1 MRQLTDLKVKSLKP
15 QGRPY
20 DTRDSQIPG
29 LAVRTMPSGVR
40 TFVLITRRPGKSH
53 PTRLSIGRYPDLSL
67 QQAREKAAEW
77 RKSIRQGK
85 DPQIQEQRDR
95 LATIR
100 EQQLTFAVVAEAFI
114 SEKLSTERKGAEC
127 TQDIKREL
135 IPQWGNRPIGDITPL
150 DVSTLVKAIKQ
161 RGHLYQ
167 AHNVLVLIRRL
178 FNWCVGQPEYPLTA
192 SPCDRLKPKE
202 IIGTRAPRKRV
213 LDKAELRACWLA
225 SEKMEYPYKQIY
237 QLLILTG
244 LRRSEVGSARW
255 SEFDLEGRLWT
266 IPAERMKSG
275 ATHCV
280 PLCDD
285 ALAILKELPRFNHGD
300 YLFSTTFGKKP
311 VRGFNRAKLELDKYM
326 QEIIGAAFPA
336 FVVHDVRRSMR
347 TNLSALP
354 VPSLVCELC
363 VGHVQKGM
371 HKVYDQYSYL
381 NEKRHALELWAQKLR
396 TIISPPSSNV
406 VSLAS

>member
-1 MRQLTDLKVKSLKP
+1 
-15 QGRPY
+15 
-20 DTRDSQIPG
+20 
-29 LAVRTMPSGVR
+29 
-40 TFVLITRRPGKSH
+40 
-53 PTRLSIGRYPDLSL
+53 
-67 QQAREKAAEW
+67 
-77 RKSIRQGK
+77 
-85 DPQIQEQRDR
+85 
-95 LATIR
+95 
-100 EQQLTFAVVAEAFI
+100 
-114 SEKLSTERKGAEC
+114 
-127 TQDIKREL
+127 
-135 IPQWGNRPIGDITPL
+135 
-150 DVSTLVKAIKQ
+150 
-161 RGHLYQ
+161 
-167 AHNVLVLIRRL
+167 
-178 FNWCVGQPEYPLTA
+178 
-192 SPCDRLKPKE
+192 
-202 IIGTRAPRKRV
+202 
-213 LDKAELRACWLA
+213 
-225 SEKMEYPYKQIY
+225 
-237 QLLILTG
+237 
-244 LRRSEVGSARW
+244 
-255 SEFDLEGRLWT
+255 
-266 IPAERMKSG
+266 MKSG